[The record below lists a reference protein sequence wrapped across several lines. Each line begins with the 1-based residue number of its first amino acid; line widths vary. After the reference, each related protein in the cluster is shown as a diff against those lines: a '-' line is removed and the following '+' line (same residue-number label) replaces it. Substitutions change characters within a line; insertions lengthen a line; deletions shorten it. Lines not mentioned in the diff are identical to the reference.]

1 MPMPASAP
9 ATSSRATSS
18 FKLPLLDRYVI
29 RQLVIGLAA
38 MTGGAVALIWLMQ
51 SLRFVSLVVD
61 RGLSLRTFLGLTSL
75 LIPGFVAVILPITT
89 FLVVLF
95 GYQRMAGDRELT
107 VMRAA
112 GLSSFQLAR
121 PGIICAVAATLLCY
135 VLNLWLV
142 PTAYHEF
149 RRYEFQIRNRMAAF
163 LLQDGVFTQLS
174 QDMTVYVRTRER
186 SGELHGILVED
197 DRQPDAHA
205 TILAEHGSMVVI
217 DNQPRVVLYNGS
229 RQEIDR
235 KTGRLNVLSF
245 ARNTVDLTP
254 NKKDSAEL
262 RDASEMSL
270 HELLRPDPHEV
281 AERDRGKFAVEA
293 WRRLSSPLTVLSF
306 SMIGMVAALGG
317 VFSRHGSFKRPLIA
331 IFGVVG
337 LLALSLM
344 LQNLAGRNLHLV
356 PLIWIVAGLP
366 ALAGAAWLFGT
377 EWRENRRAMLG
388 GRPAVPTANGERHRG
403 R

>member
-356 PLIWIVAGLP
+356 
-366 ALAGAAWLFGT
+366 
-377 EWRENRRAMLG
+377 R
-388 GRPAVPTANGERHRG
+388 
-403 R
+403 

>member
-1 MPMPASAP
+1 MPASAP

-377 EWRENRRAMLG
+377 EWRENRCAMLG
-388 GRPAVPTANGERHRG
+388 GGPAVPTANGERHRG